1 MLLYLLDFKK
11 VFIEGTSKSSTAFFT
26 VYTVQ
31 CSFFLLCALIG
42 HLVRKCP
49 GKIYLSVVV
58 DVAPNLQTEPE
69 FENV

>member
-1 MLLYLLDFKK
+1 MKGRDVYKFD
-11 VFIEGTSKSSTAFFT
+11 GFF
-26 VYTVQ
+26 YSVQ
-31 CSFFLLCALIG
+31 CSTFLLCALIG